1 MNGNKFVREVS
12 ETQSKYR
19 LVKKNITQQSSY
31 NLSVELENYLYEKG
45 AIKKI
50 SFSDKENDDNIYYSL
65 NDGYRIKFGPGLLN
79 IIGNDYSTINPNVLL
94 VHTTNNNKF
103 QIRRNDHNVDQ
114 KELNWFRELYD
125 KNVEGA
131 NFEISYDENNKIIY
145 IDNKISPATLISKTE
160 TSSDVETNDYIEDF
174 RNYYINNLQRFINEE
189 SRYIPFRHQF
199 VEKYPIDG
207 YKDMDIE
214 NYVSGDGKT
223 GTLCYDLERGDLSL
237 GGPGIGGQY
246 ASKFGIYVHEGKYVR
261 KSNTDV
267 IENIGEFWPQ
277 FRNQLYSLL
286 KCYETLETPIHTV
299 DKYPLLKNMSM
310 VLTKLLHMYYPNKF
324 VSICA
329 KKKAILLFKYF
340 GFDFDKNMGT
350 EELSFILNN
359 NLRNAI
365 PEINDNDPRYLGAS
379 LWYYIQEVIESD
391 EESEEI
397 EEVVEYDDYDDKKF
411 LEEVFMNQNEYNKLV
426 KLLEH
431 KKNLILKGSPG
442 VGKTFM
448 AKRLAYSMIGK
459 KAKNQILSIQ
469 FHQSYSYEDFIEGI
483 RPNDNGGFD
492 KTDGI
497 FKEFVNIAKKDRSN
511 KYFVIIDEINRGNL
525 SKILGELMML
535 IESDKRDVEEAK
547 LPYTKESFV
556 VPSNIYII
564 GTMNTADR
572 SLAMVDYALRRR
584 FAFYHVNP
592 AFGSDEFA
600 NWLHN
605 KNGISESNIN
615 DLCNKMISVNKSID
629 DDLGKG
635 FEIGHS
641 YFVDSLDKDNYLSSY
656 KDIIDY
662 EITPLLEE
670 YWFDE
675 DKKVEEYKNML

>member
-31 NLSVELENYLYEKG
+31 NLSVELENYLYQNG

-50 SFSDKENDDNIYYSL
+50 ASNNEHDDNIYYTL
-65 NDGYRIKFGPGLLN
+65 NDNCQIKFGPGLLN
-79 IIGNDYSTINPNVLL
+79 IIGNEYANINPNFLL

-103 QIRRNDHNVDQ
+103 QIRRTDHNVDQ

-125 KNVEGA
+125 KNFEGA
-131 NFEISYDENNKIIY
+131 NFEISYDENDRTII
-145 IDNKISPATLISKTE
+145 IDNRISPNYLISKTE
-160 TSSDVETNDYIEDF
+160 TSSGVLVNDYIEDF
-174 RNYYINNLQRFINEE
+174 RKYYINNLQRFINEE
-189 SRYIPFRHQF
+189 SKYIPYRYQF
-199 VEKYPIDG
+199 VEKYPIEW
-207 YKDMDIE
+207 YKDMNIDD
-214 NYVSGDGKT
+214 YVSGDGKT
-223 GTLCYDLERGDLSL
+223 DTLCYDLERGELSQ

-246 ASKFGIYVHEGKYVR
+246 ASKFGIYIHDGKFVR

-267 IENIGEFWPQ
+267 IENIEEFWPE

-286 KCYETLETPIHTV
+286 KGYESLNAPIHTN

-324 VSICA
+324 ASICS
-329 KKKAILLFKYF
+329 KNKAILLLKYF

-350 EELSFILNN
+350 DELSFILNK
-359 NLRNAI
+359 NLREAI

-379 LWYYIQEVIESD
+379 LWFYIQEVIDSD
-391 EESEEI
+391 EETEESEEVI
-397 EEVVEYDDYDDKKF
+397 EYEDYDSNKF
-411 LEEVFMNQNEYNKLV
+411 IEEVFMDHNEYNKLI

-459 KAKNQILSIQ
+459 KAKNQILFIQ

-483 RPNDNGGFD
+483 RPNDNGGFE
-492 KTDGI
+492 KTDGV
-497 FKEFVNIAKKDRSN
+497 FKEFINIAKKDRSN

-535 IESDKRDVEEAK
+535 IESDKRDIEEAK
-547 LPYTKESFV
+547 LPYTKESFI
-556 VPSNIYII
+556 VPSNVYII

-592 AFGSDEFA
+592 AFGTKEFEK
-600 NWLHN
+600 WLHD
-605 KNGISESNIN
+605 KNGISVADIN
-615 DLCNKMISVNKSID
+615 SLCAKLINLNKSIT

-641 YFVDSLDKDNYLSSY
+641 YFVDTLDKDNFSLSY
-656 KDIIDY
+656 KDIVDY
-662 EITPLLEE
+662 EISPLLEE
-670 YWFDE
+670 YWFDD
-675 DKKVEEYKNML
+675 DKKAEEYKAIL